1 MLTGTSRFL
10 FRIFPTLVAFRSLST
25 SSVAAMRV
33 IPVPCRSDN
42 YMYIL
47 QDEATSTNA
56 VVDPYDPAKLQKAA
70 DDNEIKIGEIVLTTH
85 HHHDHSGGNEEF
97 VSKHGTQ
104 TVYAGSDKSPKAN
117 KILKHQ
123 DKFQI
128 GNLKVTAL
136 HTPCHT
142 QDHICYYVE
151 DEAKNERAVFTGDTL
166 FVSGC
171 GRFFEGTP
179 EEMNAALND
188 KLAKLPEDT
197 VTYVGHEYTA
207 SNVAFSKSIDPE
219 NESIRHL
226 VDFCKNNEVTTGKFT
241 IGDEKKF
248 NVFMRLESQ
257 AVRDKAQ
264 TEDPIKAMAFL
275 REAKN
280 NFRG

>member
-1 MLTGTSRFL
+1 MLTRPSRLLLHTLPSL
-10 FRIFPTLVAFRSLST
+10 FSLRSISST
-25 SSVAAMRV
+25 SAAAMRV

-42 YMYIL
+42 YMYII
-47 QDEATSTNA
+47 QDETTSTAA

-85 HHHDHSGGNEEF
+85 HHADHSGGNEEF
-97 VSKHGTQ
+97 VNKHNSK
-104 TVYAGSDKSPKAN
+104 VIYAGSDKSPKAN
-117 KILKHQ
+117 KLLKDQ
-123 DKFQI
+123 DKFEI

-142 QDHICYYVE
+142 QDHICYFVE

-188 KLAKLPEDT
+188 KLAKLPDDT

-219 NESIRHL
+219 NEAIRQL
-226 VDFCKNNEVTTGKFT
+226 VDYCKNNEVTTGKFT
-241 IGDEKKF
+241 IKDEKAF
-248 NVFMRLESQ
+248 NVFMRLQSQ
-257 AVRDKAQ
+257 AVRDKAK
-264 TEDPIKAMAFL
+264 TDDPIKAMAFL

-280 NFRG
+280 NFKG